1 LVALSVPHEDANIGA
16 SIEIRS
22 RTMRT
27 MSLLRAS
34 ALALSLTASMGA
46 MSAAFAAD
54 AHAAQTQQQAATASP
69 YDSQDFVV
77 PANNIN

>member
-1 LVALSVPHEDANIGA
+1 
-16 SIEIRS
+16 
-22 RTMRT
+22 

-54 AHAAQTQQQAATASP
+54 AHAAQSQQQQATSASP
-69 YDSQDFVV
+69 YDSPDFVV